1 MYPRGLQRNWIV
13 GSGSSGRV
21 TTDEAGAPASTS
33 VAVWLAVLAV
43 SAVLS
48 TGCAPRNSEAAD
60 RPAAARQGEDA
71 ADGQDD
77 AANEAV
83 PVAALPLQRGRI
95 ESVLRYSTNLEADR
109 QVEVFSEAA
118 RRVVELL
125 VEEGDRVAE
134 GQVLLRLQD
143 DEQRNSLAKIESQ
156 LERSRREHERQRKLF
171 EQEMISE
178 QAFVQA
184 SYDLEQLELQRNDA
198 ERELGYA
205 TVRAPISGVVSER
218 LVNVGDTVQRGQRLF
233 DLVDFGSLVARVFV
247 PERELHRLQPG
258 QEARLL
264 SPALGPEPRRARIQR
279 IAPTVD
285 AQSGTV
291 KVTIEVPEQQALV
304 PGMFLEV
311 ELIAGVDRDALLVP
325 KRALVY
331 DQDQVFVYRVVGAD
345 SAAPT
350 VERLLLHPIL
360 EDRSHVQVEGEVLAA
375 GDLVVVAGQ
384 AGLRSGAAV
393 RLLDADAALTAF
405 GGQTAQ

>member
-1 MYPRGLQRNWIV
+1 MNLE
-13 GSGSSGRV
+13 GRV
-21 TTDEAGAPASTS
+21 TRVRRGAVDEGSRTGRGSAAESFLSRVG
-33 VAVWLAVLAV
+33 VFLCLVVLA
-43 SAVLS
+43 ATLS
-48 TGCAPRNSEAAD
+48 GCAPRNSEAAD
-60 RPAAARQGEDA
+60 RPAGEGEDGSA
-71 ADGQDD
+71 SEGGKSSDS
-77 AANEAV
+77 EAV
-83 PVAALPLQRGRI
+83 PVAALPLSRGRI

-125 VEEGDRVAE
+125 VEEGDRVSE

-143 DEQRNSLAKIESQ
+143 EEQRNSLAKIESQ
-156 LERSRREHERQRKLF
+156 LERGRREHERQRNLF

-178 QAFVQA
+178 QAFLQA
-184 SYDLEQLELQRNDA
+184 TYDLEQLELQRNDA

-205 TVRAPISGVVSER
+205 TVRAPISGVVTER

-247 PERELHRLQPG
+247 PERELARLRPG
-258 QEARLL
+258 QEARLFAT
-264 SPALGPEPRRARIQR
+264 ALGEQPRRARIQR

-291 KVTIEVPEQQALV
+291 KVTIEVPEQAALV

-311 ELIAGVDRDALLVP
+311 ELVAGVDADALLVP

-331 DQDQVFVYRVVGAD
+331 DQDQVFVYRVIPGEGVERR
-345 SAAPT
+345 
-350 VERLLLHPIL
+350 VERLLLRPTL
-360 EDRSHVQVEGEVLAA
+360 EDRASVQVADDVLAA

-384 AGLRSGAAV
+384 AGLRPAAKV
-393 RLLDADAALTAF
+393 RLLDPDSALATF
-405 GGQTAQ
+405 GGPPS